1 VRVYAFLGRGHGDG
15 NGANLRGRTGKSR
28 IRNRRL
34 IAIALGL
41 GLLVALPTFAMA
53 HIERASYWPDPAPDT
68 SVHPP
73 AGGAVPAVRPLGTA
87 LDAGQ
92 PGTTRV
98 VCKGTAIP
106 EPKLRDLDKLRK
118 RRKAARAKGDDG
130 RALHLTQVIKK
141 SRKSNAAKQAAW
153 EKAVKGNPSMQAL
166 DAGLADAVA
175 HGYELRPSQPRIQV
189 TQQEADKIH
198 QQNARLLARCQY
210 DSIQAAVT
218 ASHNND
224 RVEVMPGVYTE
235 PASKAS
241 PTNDPSCADL
251 KETNDRGETG
261 AVSYRYQAQC
271 PNDQNLIAVIGREP
285 GPNPPPQP
293 PLEDR
298 HGIPD
303 LGPCIRCNLE
313 IQGTGVSPDDVTVD
327 AGDPALGDHS
337 APGPNPPRYDKDVGI
352 RADRADGFVL
362 DNVKVRHANEHDVY
376 ITETDGSTIDR
387 VKMAYAGEYG
397 LLTFVADHS
406 LIENCAAWGSGD
418 SGLYPGAAADLG
430 DAVPADQRRYGTEMR
445 DCDSFHN
452 ALGYS
457 GTDGNAVWIHNNEFY
472 GNTQGF
478 STDVFT
484 APGHPGFPQDSDLIE
499 NNDFYSNNFND
510 YLPRCTAGQTP
521 GPMGPNQGCSD
532 FSPSVPVP
540 VGVGLWIAGGNHNV
554 VRNNHFWDNWRRG
567 VMLFGVPDQ
576 LVCGPLGSVDPSQL
590 AGCDPTKVPP
600 STSYNNEFYGNVM
613 GVAPDGS
620 KQPNGTDFWWD
631 SFAGNTG
638 NCWHDNTGVNGDRAS
653 LTSVPPQAPAA
664 GQSLPGFLP
673 EACSSSTGTGGA
685 AQEAELLNCFAD
697 ISADTSTCDWFATPA
712 KP

>member
-1 VRVYAFLGRGHGDG
+1 MRGMGRSGRSVR
-15 NGANLRGRTGKSR
+15 T
-28 IRNRRL
+28 RRL
-34 IAIALGL
+34 AAIALGV
-41 GLLVALPTFAMA
+41 GMLVALPTIALA

-68 SVHPP
+68 SVNPP
-73 AGGAVPAVRPLGTA
+73 AGGAVPAVRSLFSA
-87 LDAGQ
+87 LSKKS

-98 VCKGTAIP
+98 VCAHVPSK
-106 EPKLRDLDKLRK
+106 KLRK
-118 RRKAARAKGDDG
+118 HGTRKKLSKNASIRALNRGLKSARA
-130 RALHLTQVIKK
+130 
-141 SRKSNAAKQAAW
+141 N
-153 EKAVKGNPSMQAL
+153 
-166 DAGLADAVA
+166 
-175 HGYELRPSQPRIQV
+175 GYRLRPSQPAIRVRKKQARKLRKFNI
-189 TQQEADKIH
+189 
-198 QQNARLLARCQY
+198 RLLRRCRY
-210 DSIQAAVT
+210 ASIQAAVT

-235 PASKAS
+235 PASKAA
-241 PTNDPSCADL
+241 PTNDASCANL
-251 KETNDRGETG
+251 RETNDKGQTG
-261 AVSYRYQAQC
+261 AVSYRYQVQC
-271 PNDQNLIAVIGREP
+271 PNDQNLIAVIGRAP

-293 PLEDR
+293 PAEDR

-313 IQGTGVSPDDVTVD
+313 IQGTGVSPDDVVVD
-327 AGDPALGDHS
+327 AGNPALGDHS

-376 ITETDGSTIDR
+376 VTETDGSHIDR
-387 VKMAYAGEYG
+387 VKMDYAGEYG

-430 DAVPADQRRYGTEMR
+430 DAVPPDQRRYGTEIR
-445 DCDSFHN
+445 NCDSFHN

-457 GTDGNAVWIHNNEFY
+457 GTDGNAVWVHNNEFY

-510 YLPRCTAGQTP
+510 YLPRCTAGQQP

-540 VGVGLWIAGGNHNV
+540 VGTGLWIAGGNHNI
-554 VRNNHFWDNWRRG
+554 VRNNHFYDNWRRG

-576 LVCGPLGSVDPSQL
+576 LVCGPAGVDPTQL
-590 AGCDPTKVPP
+590 AGCDPTKSPP
-600 STSYNNEFYGNVM
+600 STSYNNQFYGNAM
-613 GVAPDGS
+613 GVAPNGT
-620 KQPNGTDFWWD
+620 KAPNGSDFWWD
-631 SFAGNTG
+631 DFAGNTG
-638 NCWHDNTGVNGDRAS
+638 NCWHDNSGPNGDRAS
-653 LTSVPPQAPAA
+653 LSSTPPLAPAA
-664 GQSLPGFLP
+664 GVSVPGFLP
-673 EACSSSTGTGGA
+673 EDCSSSTGTGGA
-685 AQEAELLNCFAD
+685 AQESELLACFAD
-697 ISADTSTCDWFATPA
+697 ISSGTHNCPWFSTPP

>member
-1 VRVYAFLGRGHGDG
+1 VGWMNETGGIGKPTGR
-15 NGANLRGRTGKSR
+15 
-28 IRNRRL
+28 RRL
-34 IAIALGL
+34 VVIALALGL
-41 GLLVALPTFAMA
+41 LIALPALALA

-68 SVHPP
+68 SVNPP
-73 AGGAVPAVRPLGTA
+73 AGGAVPDVRPLATA

-92 PGTTRV
+92 PGNTRV
-98 VCKGTAIP
+98 VCKGTAVP
-106 EPKLRDLDKLRK
+106 TPTFSSLDKLRK
-118 RRKAARAKGDDG
+118 RRKAAKAKGNTR
-130 RALHLTQVIKK
+130 RARHLTRVIKK
-141 SRKSNAAKQAAW
+141 ARKSNAAKQAAW
-153 EKAVKGNPSMQAL
+153 ERALKANPSMQAL

-175 HGYELRPSQPRIQV
+175 NGYELRPSQPRVQV
-189 TQQEADKIH
+189 SPQEANRIH
-198 QQNARLLARCQY
+198 ALNARLLAHCQY

-218 ASHNND
+218 DSGNND

-235 PASKAS
+235 PASKAA
-241 PTNDPSCADL
+241 PTNDPACADL
-251 KETNDRGETG
+251 RETNDRGETG
-261 AVSYRYQAQC
+261 ADSYRYQAKC
-271 PNDQNLIAVIGREP
+271 PNDQNLIAVIGRQP
-285 GPNPPPQP
+285 GPSPPPQP

-313 IQGTGVSPDDVTVD
+313 IQGTGVSPDDVVVD

-430 DAVPADQRRYGTEMR
+430 DAVPPDQRRYGTEMR
-445 DCDSFHN
+445 NCDSFHN

-457 GTDGNAVWIHNNEFY
+457 GTDGNAVWIHHNEFY
-472 GNTQGF
+472 GNTEGF

-499 NNDFYSNNFND
+499 NNNFYSNNFND
-510 YLPRCTAGQTP
+510 YLPRCAAGETP

-540 VGVGLWIAGGNHNV
+540 VGTGFWIAGGNHNI
-554 VRNNHFWDNWRRG
+554 VRNNRFWDNWRRG

-576 LVCGPLGSVDPSQL
+576 LVCGPTGSVDPSQL

-600 STSYNNEFYGNVM
+600 STSYNNQFYGNVM

-631 SFAGNTG
+631 DYAGNTG

-653 LTSVPPQAPAA
+653 VTSTPPLSPAA
-664 GQSLPGFLP
+664 GQSVPGFLP
-673 EACSSSTGTGGA
+673 EDCANSTGTGGPT
-685 AQEAELLNCFAD
+685 QEAELLNCFAD
-697 ISADTSTCDWFATPA
+697 ITADTSTCDWFTTPA